1 MDEARRRS
9 WVSHSY
15 PGRARRGGHTVR
27 FILDKRRTVVVV
39 VLSWKENIPVKQ
51 PVDVSGAASPGGGPR
66 WTPARIWRKKLNP
79 VHTLPGRYI
88 DDGFDPVENGSNSNA

>member
-1 MDEARRRS
+1 MKPVVDRGCLTLSPR
-9 WVSHSY
+9 
-15 PGRARRGGHTVR
+15 GRAGWDGTAVARRGGHTVR

-79 VHTLPGRYI
+79 VHTLPGRY
-88 DDGFDPVENGSNSNA
+88 

>member
-1 MDEARRRS
+1 MKPVVDRGCLTLTPAAPRRLARHRRR
-9 WVSHSY
+9 
-15 PGRARRGGHTVR
+15 RRGSHTVR

-79 VHTLPGRYI
+79 VHTLPGRY
-88 DDGFDPVENGSNSNA
+88 